1 MRCGCSQRPNVHIA
15 VLNANVDRS
24 AFARRWPD
32 DGQKVVAGLRPQR
45 PGWTFRV
52 WQAREGE
59 LPPEDDPADGWV
71 ITGSVASVN
80 DEAPWMLALE
90 ERVRARHL
98 RRQPTA
104 GLCFGHQLIAKALG
118 GRVGPSPGGWR
129 LGVATTT
136 FAGPLPGWMQPPLAA
151 TRLFA
156 LHQEQV
162 LEPPAAA
169 RVLGGDAFTPHA
181 ALQVGGHVFTTQYH
195 PELGR
200 DFVLALLDA
209 FGDEWPAAL
218 VADARA
224 QFVQPV
230 DAERYMLWLA
240 RFLEQAPDHPL
251 AGPPAPPSPLPPE
264 TA

>member
-1 MRCGCSQRPNVHIA
+1 MPAAYDRRHRASRCPQRTHVHIA

-24 AFARRWPD
+24 AFARAWPD
-32 DGQKVVAGLRPQR
+32 DGQKVVAGLRPLR

-52 WQAREGE
+52 WQACDGE
-59 LPPEDDPADGWV
+59 LPPADDDAHGWV

-90 ERVRARHL
+90 QRVRARHE

-129 LGVATTT
+129 LGVADTL
-136 FAGPLPGWMQPPLAA
+136 FSEAPPAWMQPPVPAL
-151 TRLFA
+151 RLFA

-162 LEPPAAA
+162 LAPPPAA

-181 ALQVGGHVFTTQYH
+181 ALQVGQHVFTTQYH
-195 PELGR
+195 PELSR
-200 DFVLALLDA
+200 EFVLAVLA
-209 FGDEWPAAL
+209 AHGEAWPDDL
-218 VADARA
+218 VAGARR
-224 QFVQPV
+224 QFAAPV
-230 DAERYMLWLA
+230 DAERFMRWLA
-240 RFLEQAPDHPL
+240 QFFEQPAS
-251 AGPPAPPSPLPPE
+251 PPAKPE
-264 TA
+264 AA